1 MDTELTE
8 VRDFLAATPPF
19 DLLPAGVLDGI
30 PARLLV
36 RYYRRGATIL
46 APGDHSDAL
55 YVIRS
60 GAVDL
65 VDAQGALL
73 DRRDV
78 GAGFGMSTL
87 LRGGEFKNYITAIED
102 TPPSLISPAA
112 SRIVVV
118 GAADNGGRRSS
129 SRTGVRRM
137 GTPRSVA
144 CTDSTAAR
152 IPARMRER

>member
-46 APGDHSDAL
+46 APGDRSDAL

-65 VDAQGALL
+65 VDGQGAVSYTHL
-73 DRRDV
+73 DVYKRQEH
-78 GAGFGMSTL
+78 ASFN
-87 LRGGEFKNYITAIED
+87 FAKED
-102 TPPSLISPAA
+102 PDEPSDQP
-112 SRIVVV
+112 
-118 GAADNGGRRSS
+118 G
-129 SRTGVRRM
+129 
-137 GTPRSVA
+137 
-144 CTDSTAAR
+144 
-152 IPARMRER
+152 